1 MYALACLTLLITYG
15 IQRVYKSIVVFQNLF
30 FSLVTADKSCLPMD
44 DMKDSKKNFYLRYRW
59 SILILILVL
68 ISGAILTTIFVI
80 QTKRNSQPL
89 VINTLNTLI
98 ISENHNVSDEEYVL
112 IEFDECSFL

>member
-1 MYALACLTLLITYG
+1 
-15 IQRVYKSIVVFQNLF
+15 
-30 FSLVTADKSCLPMD
+30 MD